1 MHPDDAARL
10 GVAGE
15 AKVAV
20 VSHTGRIEAPLEL
33 SEEVMPGV
41 VSLPHGWGHHRPG
54 TELSVAEDHPGVSIN
69 DLTDESVVD
78 DLCGNAVLSGVPVR
92 VEIV

>member
-1 MHPDDAARL
+1 MHPDDATRL
-10 GVAGE
+10 GVAGK
-15 AKVAV
+15 AKVVV
-20 VSHTGRIEAPLEL
+20 VSRTGRIEALLEL
-33 SEEVMPGV
+33 SDEVMPGV

-54 TELSVAEDHPGVSIN
+54 IELSVAEEHAGVSIN

-92 VEIV
+92 VESA